1 MWLEQTPEANLGTTK
16 RAHWLQTG
24 SCVRVHYRWKTE
36 IPDSLLDPHSSWTP
50 GLICWVS
57 LILLSTCGC
66 APWEPPPGS
75 SRGHQPG
82 CSSYPRPRL
91 RAKGSNILPHLY
103 PTCDALAFLP
113 RLVEQENLIQL
124 EEKGKKQKTKNTSLP
139 PPPPTPPPPHSHLV
153 WVEIPL
159 FHLQVV

>member
-1 MWLEQTPEANLGTTK
+1 MEDRDSRQPF
-16 RAHWLQTG
+16 G
-24 SCVRVHYRWKTE
+24 STL
-36 IPDSLLDPHSSWTP
+36 LLDSC
-50 GLICWVS
+50 LICWVS

-139 PPPPTPPPPHSHLV
+139 PPPPTPLPPHSHLV